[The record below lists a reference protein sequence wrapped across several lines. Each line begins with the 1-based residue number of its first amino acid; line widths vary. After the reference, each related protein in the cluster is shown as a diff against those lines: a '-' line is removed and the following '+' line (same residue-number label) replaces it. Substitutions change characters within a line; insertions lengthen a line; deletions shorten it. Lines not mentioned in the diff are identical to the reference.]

1 MKGLK
6 AEELNNCLHLLDTR
20 SPIYQKFQSNNS
32 WPLYPNTAR
41 HSLWERSP
49 GFPRLNKD
57 AHFIH

>member
-6 AEELNNCLHLLDTR
+6 TEELNNCLHLLDTR

-49 GFPRLNKD
+49 WFPRLNKD